1 MEPEAASFETI
12 REELAR
18 IIASTEFDASERNR
32 RFLTFAVEEVL
43 AGRGDR
49 IKAYTV
55 ATTVFG
61 RGVDF
66 DPQVDSIVRIEA
78 GRLRRS
84 LERYYLTAGTRDRI
98 RIIIPK
104 GSYVPVFSTADA
116 PAGATPR
123 HAAVHEGGGD
133 AIFVRPFEE
142 EGDARYPNFGNGF
155 TRQVISGLTRF
166 TDIVVYGPE
175 TSLAFGTGSDLVR
188 LRSMIDVDYVLSGG
202 VMIAG
207 DVVGVEALLTNAR
220 AGRYVWAE
228 TFSSSFDPSG
238 IVALRDDIANR
249 VVRSLAQPYGVL
261 FASRAREAEGRAAA
275 SMSAYEAVTRFY
287 VYARTYDR
295 ATFPDV
301 FAAINRVVAQDPDY
315 AEGLAC
321 LARLWVDVH
330 RFGFDPGVA
339 EPAPLDR
346 AAALA
351 GRAVNLAPR
360 SSRCHYALGLV
371 AWLLGEFDRSIQ
383 AYETGLSLNPNDT
396 DLMAELGFRYT
407 LRIDFERGVPL
418 LEESFRRNPAQP
430 RTYRIA
436 LALWHLREG
445 RDGAALDE
453 ARRTGM
459 PHLPHGAIIEAA
471 VAGRLGDVDAA
482 RNAVERILS
491 IDPQIADGPVN
502 WLSARGVH
510 PELVRILV
518 DGLSAAGL
526 PVPDAEVRRARAA
539 AA

>member
-1 MEPEAASFETI
+1 MEPESAAADTI
-12 REELAR
+12 REEVAR
-18 IIASTEFDASERNR
+18 IVASSEFDASERNR

-61 RGVDF
+61 RSVDF

-104 GSYVPVFSTADA
+104 GSYVPVFSPVDPSVGAM
-116 PAGATPR
+116 PRNAGVR
-123 HAAVHEGGGD
+123 EGGGD
-133 AIFVRPFEE
+133 TIFVRPFEE
-142 EGDARYPNFGNGF
+142 EGDHARFPNFANGF

-175 TSLAFGTGSDLVR
+175 TSLAFGTGSDLAQ
-188 LRSMIDVDYVLSGG
+188 LRSMIDFDYVLSGG

-207 DVVGVEALLTNAR
+207 DVVGVEALLTDAR
-220 AGRYVWAE
+220 TGRYVWAE
-228 TFSSSFDPSG
+228 SFSSSFDPSG

-261 FASRAREAEGRAAA
+261 FTNRAREAEGRAAS

-301 FAAINRVVAQDPDY
+301 FAAVGRVVAQDPDY

-321 LARLWVDVH
+321 LSRLWVDVH
-330 RFGFDPGVA
+330 RFGFDHGVP

-351 GRAVNLAPR
+351 GRAVDLAPR
-360 SSRCHYALGLV
+360 SSRCHHALGLA
-371 AWLLGEFDRSIQ
+371 AWLRGEFERSLG

-396 DLMAELGFRYT
+396 DLMAELGFRCT
-407 LRIDFERGVPL
+407 LRLDFDRGVPL

-430 RTYRIA
+430 GTYRVA
-436 LALWHLREG
+436 LALWHLWEG
-445 RDGAALDE
+445 RDVASLEE

-482 RNAVERILS
+482 RCAVKRILAT
-491 IDPQIADGPVN
+491 DPEIAASPVD

-510 PELVRILV
+510 PALVKLLVEGLV
-518 DGLSAAGL
+518 DAGL
-526 PVPDAEVRRARAA
+526 PVPESQVLRAG
-539 AA
+539 